1 MSPVIALA
9 FLCGM
14 IALLTGIGRV
24 IPALRA
30 ALSAP
35 AQAGRDAAASMDVR
49 RWLPSLGWGA
59 VALYGLILASAGMLL
74 TA

>member
-14 IALLTGIGRV
+14 IALLTGVGRV

-30 ALSAP
+30 ALTTELRATP
-35 AQAGRDAAASMDVR
+35 AETDVR

>member
-14 IALLTGIGRV
+14 IALLTGIGRAIAAV
-24 IPALRA
+24 RA
-30 ALSAP
+30 AVTTP
-35 AQAGRDAAASMDVR
+35 TVPHRAAAPETDVR
-49 RWLPSLGWGA
+49 RWLPSVGWGA
-59 VALYGLILASAGMLL
+59 VALYGLILAGAGMLL